1 MFHAQEGGESTRER
15 AGAMMA
21 EGGSLVSSLGGQG
34 DVAGVEVMVPSLAGS
49 SELSSGVISGFR
61 RALVWADGGEAAA
74 AAVCPSVVSSLNGI
88 PGRGAES
95 ADAYSD
101 SDTGGEHADWS
112 RNLPGEGNRDN
123 HPMPAQGLHREG
135 IGDNNGNDRD
145 DDYAFSSIGGGDDAD
160 GRFGNAGGTH
170 GTLSRGGGGRVT
182 RHDPEVKGVGAPGGD
197 GYKLHGRLKESL
209 TWRWPSMCST
219 VDARGTN
226 DALSPQKPPKGSY
239 LRQRGTTDFRDFFD
253 NEEEMAARQQQPKA
267 YAHLGGLR
275 EEGQAKYV
283 FDRTS
288 HTRKGSLAAHL
299 RGDYEPRPKG
309 YRGTN
314 VHSVADWRRL
324 NTTLDR
330 YAITGREA
338 MERVAK
344 SDRDL
349 RNQGVWVRQHTK
361 AREQRR
367 QRANHLLEV
376 YRSEL
381 LKEQLREIEALHL
394 APGEQ
399 HAHAT
404 KNMKD
409 QILAADRIMR
419 TVVRYG
425 LVGNME
431 DAHYVKYAADAAQR
445 AGLASTNGA
454 AAAKMKAGGGG
465 GAGVVKASSKKCA
478 IVATK
483 KRAGSKHGAG
493 DDTGEQ
499 MSPYSAALARAL
511 PAGVAPVTERR
522 AGQLKTAKPPV
533 NTGRFALG
541 EGQGT
546 ASAAAEQARRSLIQ
560 SERLRTFS
568 LAGHPLRRGVEH
580 DTTAVPA
587 LISIPEGFGHANG
600 QHKSFVAGRIIEAL
614 RASQVDAITGRQ
626 KRIAVPLW
634 HRATDDMDSSGAG
647 SVLYSDLIGHTYS
660 VLVGPKRGVVGR
672 RQGTG

>member
-1 MFHAQEGGESTRER
+1 
-15 AGAMMA
+15 
-21 EGGSLVSSLGGQG
+21 
-34 DVAGVEVMVPSLAGS
+34 MVPSLAGS

-88 PGRGAES
+88 PGKREDS

-101 SDTGGEHADWS
+101 NDDTGGEHAYWS

-123 HPMPAQGLHREG
+123 HPKPAQGLHHEG
-135 IGDNNGNDRD
+135 SGDNNGNDRD
-145 DDYAFSSIGGGDDAD
+145 DDYAISSIGGGDD

-170 GTLSRGGGGRVT
+170 GRISRGGGGRVT
-182 RHDPEVKGVGAPGGD
+182 RHDPQVKRIGAPGGD
-197 GYKLHGRLKESL
+197 GYKLDGRLKESL
-209 TWRWPSMCST
+209 TWRWPSMCSA

-226 DALSPQKPPKGSY
+226 DDLSPQKPPKGNY

-253 NEEEMAARQQQPKA
+253 NEEEIASRQQQPKA

-275 EEGQAKYV
+275 EEGKAKYV

-299 RGDYEPRPKG
+299 RGDYERRPKG

-314 VHSVADWRRL
+314 IHSVADWRRL

-344 SDRDL
+344 SDREL
-349 RNQGVWVRQHTK
+349 RNQGVWVRQHAK

-381 LKEQLREIEALHL
+381 LKEQLREIEALQL

-419 TVVRYG
+419 TVMRYG
-425 LVGNME
+425 LAGNME
-431 DAHYVKYAADAAQR
+431 DAHYVKYVADAAQR

-454 AAAKMKAGGGG
+454 AAAQIRAGGGG
-465 GAGVVKASSKKCA
+465 GDGDGTARERPNGDGGVAKASRKMSA

-483 KRAGSKHGAG
+483 KRAGSKHVAG
-493 DDTGEQ
+493 DDTSEQ
-499 MSPYSAALARAL
+499 MSPYSRALARPL
-511 PAGVAPVTERR
+511 PAGVTPATERR
-522 AGQLKTAKPPV
+522 AAQLKTAKRPV
-533 NTGRFALG
+533 NAGRFSLG

-546 ASAAAEQARRSLIQ
+546 ANAAAEQARRSLIQ

-587 LISIPEGFGHANG
+587 LIPIPEGFGHANG
-600 QHKSFVAGRIIEAL
+600 QHKSVVAGRIIEAL

-660 VLVGPKRGVVGR
+660 VLVGPKQGVVGR
-672 RQGTG
+672 RQGTGK

>member
-1 MFHAQEGGESTRER
+1 
-15 AGAMMA
+15 
-21 EGGSLVSSLGGQG
+21 
-34 DVAGVEVMVPSLAGS
+34 MVPSLAGS
-49 SELSSGVISGFR
+49 SDLSSGVISGFR

-88 PGRGAES
+88 PGRGAGS

-101 SDTGGEHADWS
+101 NDTGGEHADRS

-123 HPMPAQGLHREG
+123 HPKPAQGLHREG
-135 IGDNNGNDRD
+135 SGDNNGNDRD
-145 DDYAFSSIGGGDDAD
+145 DDYAVSSIGGGDDAD
-160 GRFGNAGGTH
+160 GRFGNAGGSH
-170 GTLSRGGGGRVT
+170 GRLTRGGGGGVT
-182 RHDPEVKGVGAPGGD
+182 SHDPGVKGVGAPGGD
-197 GYKLHGRLKESL
+197 GYKLDGRLKESL

-219 VDARGTN
+219 ADARGAN

-239 LRQRGTTDFRDFFD
+239 LRQRGPTDFRDFFD
-253 NEEEMAARQQQPKA
+253 NEEEMAGRQQQPKA

-275 EEGQAKYV
+275 EEGKAKYV

-344 SDRDL
+344 SDTEL
-349 RNQGVWVRQHTK
+349 RKQGVWVRQHTK

-419 TVVRYG
+419 TVMRYG

-454 AAAKMKAGGGG
+454 AAAEMKAGGGS
-465 GAGVVKASSKKCA
+465 GAGGGTARERPNGDGGIVKASSRKSAK
-478 IVATK
+478 VATK
-483 KRAGSKHGAG
+483 KRAGSKHGVG
-493 DDTGEQ
+493 DDSGEQ
-499 MSPYSAALARAL
+499 MSPYSVALARPL
-511 PAGVAPVTERR
+511 PARVTPE
-522 AGQLKTAKPPV
+522 TAKPPF
-533 NTGRFALG
+533 NAGRFALE

-587 LISIPEGFGHANG
+587 LIPIPEGFGHANG

-660 VLVGPKRGVVGR
+660 VLVGPKRGGLGR